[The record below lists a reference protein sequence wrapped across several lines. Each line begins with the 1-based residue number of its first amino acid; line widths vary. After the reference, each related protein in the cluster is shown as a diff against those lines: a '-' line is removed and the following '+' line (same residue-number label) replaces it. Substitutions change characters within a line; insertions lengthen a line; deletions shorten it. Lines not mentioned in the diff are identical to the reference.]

1 MFGHKGYVRYV
12 LCCGLAWVFLAG
24 LIYVTNDGSHIC
36 TYVELTHHI
45 DKSIVLPHN
54 IDNSTSP
61 GDDRKAFDIKDQ
73 GIRIA
78 LLRNYCRIH
87 RRTAQYSFD
96 INRFAIL
103 VDGGNRVAYC
113 EVPKVASTTLIGF
126 FRKKTGGPKGNH
138 HKR

>member
-1 MFGHKGYVRYV
+1 MFGHKGYDV

-24 LIYVTNDGSHIC
+24 LIYVTNDGS
-36 TYVELTHHI
+36 LTHHI
-45 DKSIVLPHN
+45 DKSIGLPHN
-54 IDNSTSP
+54 GTSP
-61 GDDRKAFDIKDQ
+61 DDDRKYFDIKDQ
-73 GIRIA
+73 GIRIS